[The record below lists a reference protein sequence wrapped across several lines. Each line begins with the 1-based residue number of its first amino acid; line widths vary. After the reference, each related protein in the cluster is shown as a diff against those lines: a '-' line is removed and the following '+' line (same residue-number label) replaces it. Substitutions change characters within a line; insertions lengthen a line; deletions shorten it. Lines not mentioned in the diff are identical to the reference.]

1 MRHDRNWIVD
11 VCLFSG
17 LACFSFFSV
26 VLFSDIEPRH
36 QHTLIALLPLLTV
49 VLAFNIIGFLAIW
62 IKNRVRS
69 FMRDPLRR
77 KKELVLVGGTA
88 AVGLFLINYLILSIS
103 KLLLMLP
110 RPFTLRESGW
120 IALSWIW
127 LIEIVVVAL
136 VLMVSFYKQLAE
148 LREKAERLEESSIK
162 ARYSA
167 LQSQLNPHF
176 LFNSLNTLV
185 AEIEYNPRNA
195 ILFTQNLSD
204 AYRYILKSQQ
214 EGGVTWREEVVSLER
229 LERIFRQASPGQKR
243 YRTRFLI
250 ENDNRSFALQVDEIA
265 YFYSESKLTF
275 ARTWSG
281 KEHVIDFS
289 LDKLAAQL
297 DPDRFFRLNRQ
308 VLACVDS
315 IVKLESYFLGK
326 MVVRLKPP
334 FKERIVVSREKV
346 SLLKEWL
353 DY

>member
-1 MRHDRNWIVD
+1 MRHDRSWIVD

-103 KLLLMLP
+103 KLLLMQP

-148 LREKAERLEESSIK
+148 LREKTERLEESSIK

-195 ILFTQNLSD
+195 VLFTQNLSD

-214 EGGVTWREEVVSLER
+214 EGVVTWQEEQEFLDSYLFLHRVR
-229 LERIFRQASPGQKR
+229 LGDCI
-243 YRTRFLI
+243 
-250 ENDNRSFALQVDEIA
+250 
-265 YFYSESKLTF
+265 
-275 ARTWSG
+275 
-281 KEHVIDFS
+281 
-289 LDKLAAQL
+289 
-297 DPDRFFRLNRQ
+297 RLNRQ
-308 VLACVDS
+308 YPDS
-315 IVKLESYFLGK
+315 LNHRKIPSLTLQLLIENVIKHNVIHVGKPMVIDLVYIPETDQVAVHNPVCRKPGVTSLGNGLRNLSERYLLISGRDIEIEQDEMNFTVKI
-326 MVVRLKPP
+326 P
-334 FKERIVVSREKV
+334 I
-346 SLLKEWL
+346 L
-353 DY
+353 DGTSH

>member
-77 KKELVLVGGTA
+77 KKEHVLVGGTA

-195 ILFTQNLSD
+195 VLFTQNLSD

-214 EGGVTWREEVVSLER
+214 EGVVTWQEEQEFLDSYLFLHRVR
-229 LERIFRQASPGQKR
+229 LGDCI
-243 YRTRFLI
+243 
-250 ENDNRSFALQVDEIA
+250 
-265 YFYSESKLTF
+265 
-275 ARTWSG
+275 
-281 KEHVIDFS
+281 
-289 LDKLAAQL
+289 
-297 DPDRFFRLNRQ
+297 RLNRQ
-308 VLACVDS
+308 YPDS
-315 IVKLESYFLGK
+315 LNHRKIPSLTLQLLIENVIKHNVIHVGKPMVIDLVYIPETDQVAVRNPICRKPGVASLGNGLRNLSERYLLISGRDIEIEQDEMNFTVKI
-326 MVVRLKPP
+326 P
-334 FKERIVVSREKV
+334 I
-346 SLLKEWL
+346 L
-353 DY
+353 DGTSH

>member
-49 VLAFNIIGFLAIW
+49 VVAFNIIGFLAIW

-195 ILFTQNLSD
+195 VLFTQNLSD

-214 EGGVTWREEVVSLER
+214 EGVVTWQEEQEFLDSYLFLHRVR
-229 LERIFRQASPGQKR
+229 LGDCI
-243 YRTRFLI
+243 
-250 ENDNRSFALQVDEIA
+250 
-265 YFYSESKLTF
+265 
-275 ARTWSG
+275 
-281 KEHVIDFS
+281 
-289 LDKLAAQL
+289 
-297 DPDRFFRLNRQ
+297 RLNRQ
-308 VLACVDS
+308 YPDS
-315 IVKLESYFLGK
+315 LNHRKIPSLTLQLLIENVIKHNVIHVGKPMVIDLVYIPETDQVAVHNPVCRKPGVASLGNGLRNLSERYLLISGRDIEIEQDEMNFTVKI
-326 MVVRLKPP
+326 P
-334 FKERIVVSREKV
+334 I
-346 SLLKEWL
+346 L
-353 DY
+353 DGTSH

>member
-136 VLMVSFYKQLAE
+136 VLMVSFYKQLA
-148 LREKAERLEESSIK
+148 
-162 ARYSA
+162 A
-167 LQSQLNPHF
+167 L
-176 LFNSLNTLV
+176 
-185 AEIEYNPRNA
+185 
-195 ILFTQNLSD
+195 
-204 AYRYILKSQQ
+204 
-214 EGGVTWREEVVSLER
+214 
-229 LERIFRQASPGQKR
+229 
-243 YRTRFLI
+243 
-250 ENDNRSFALQVDEIA
+250 
-265 YFYSESKLTF
+265 
-275 ARTWSG
+275 
-281 KEHVIDFS
+281 
-289 LDKLAAQL
+289 
-297 DPDRFFRLNRQ
+297 
-308 VLACVDS
+308 
-315 IVKLESYFLGK
+315 
-326 MVVRLKPP
+326 
-334 FKERIVVSREKV
+334 REKV

>member
-1 MRHDRNWIVD
+1 MGHDRNWIVD

-195 ILFTQNLSD
+195 VLFTQNLSD

-214 EGGVTWREEVVSLER
+214 EGVVTWQEEQEFLDSYLFLHRVR
-229 LERIFRQASPGQKR
+229 LGDCI
-243 YRTRFLI
+243 
-250 ENDNRSFALQVDEIA
+250 
-265 YFYSESKLTF
+265 
-275 ARTWSG
+275 
-281 KEHVIDFS
+281 
-289 LDKLAAQL
+289 
-297 DPDRFFRLNRQ
+297 RLNRQ
-308 VLACVDS
+308 YPDS
-315 IVKLESYFLGK
+315 LNHRKIPSLTLQLLIENVIKHNVIHVGKPMVIDLVYIPETDQVAVHNPVCRKPGVASLGNGLRNLSERYLLISGRDIEIEQDEMNFTVKI
-326 MVVRLKPP
+326 P
-334 FKERIVVSREKV
+334 I
-346 SLLKEWL
+346 L
-353 DY
+353 DGTSH

>member
-195 ILFTQNLSD
+195 VLFTQNLSD
-204 AYRYILKSQQ
+204 AYRYILKSPQ
-214 EGGVTWREEVVSLER
+214 EGVVTWQEEQEFLDSYLFLHRVR
-229 LERIFRQASPGQKR
+229 LGDCI
-243 YRTRFLI
+243 
-250 ENDNRSFALQVDEIA
+250 
-265 YFYSESKLTF
+265 
-275 ARTWSG
+275 
-281 KEHVIDFS
+281 
-289 LDKLAAQL
+289 
-297 DPDRFFRLNRQ
+297 RLNRQ
-308 VLACVDS
+308 YPDS
-315 IVKLESYFLGK
+315 LNHRKIPSLTLQLLIENVIKHNVIHVGKPMVIDLVYIPETDQVAVHNPVCRKPGVASLGNGLRNLSERYLLISGRDIEIEQDEMNFTVKI
-326 MVVRLKPP
+326 P
-334 FKERIVVSREKV
+334 I
-346 SLLKEWL
+346 L
-353 DY
+353 DGTSH

>member
-69 FMRDPLRR
+69 FMRNPLRR

-195 ILFTQNLSD
+195 VLFTQNLSD

-214 EGGVTWREEVVSLER
+214 EGVVTWQEEQEFLDSYLFLHRVR
-229 LERIFRQASPGQKR
+229 LGDCI
-243 YRTRFLI
+243 
-250 ENDNRSFALQVDEIA
+250 
-265 YFYSESKLTF
+265 
-275 ARTWSG
+275 
-281 KEHVIDFS
+281 
-289 LDKLAAQL
+289 
-297 DPDRFFRLNRQ
+297 RLNRQ
-308 VLACVDS
+308 YPDS
-315 IVKLESYFLGK
+315 LNHRKIPSLTLQLLIENVIKHNVIHVGKPMVIDLVYIPETDQVAVHNPVCRKPGVASLGNGLRNLSERYLLISGRDIEIEQDEMNFTVKI
-326 MVVRLKPP
+326 P
-334 FKERIVVSREKV
+334 I
-346 SLLKEWL
+346 L
-353 DY
+353 DGTSH

>member
-195 ILFTQNLSD
+195 VLFTQNLSD

-214 EGGVTWREEVVSLER
+214 EGVVTWQEEQEFLDSYLFLHRVR
-229 LERIFRQASPGQKR
+229 LGDCI
-243 YRTRFLI
+243 
-250 ENDNRSFALQVDEIA
+250 
-265 YFYSESKLTF
+265 
-275 ARTWSG
+275 
-281 KEHVIDFS
+281 
-289 LDKLAAQL
+289 
-297 DPDRFFRLNRQ
+297 RLNRQ
-308 VLACVDS
+308 YPDS
-315 IVKLESYFLGK
+315 LNHRKIPSLTLQLLIENVIKHNVIHVGKPMVIDLVYIPETDQVAVHNPVCRKPGVASLGNGLRNLSERYLLISGRDIEIEQDEMNFTVKI
-326 MVVRLKPP
+326 P
-334 FKERIVVSREKV
+334 I
-346 SLLKEWL
+346 L
-353 DY
+353 DGASH

>member
-136 VLMVSFYKQLAE
+136 VLMVSFYKQLAD
-148 LREKAERLEESSIK
+148 LREKAGRLEESSIK

-195 ILFTQNLSD
+195 VLFTQNLSD

-214 EGGVTWREEVVSLER
+214 EGVVTWQEEQEFLDSYLFLHRVR
-229 LERIFRQASPGQKR
+229 LGDCI
-243 YRTRFLI
+243 
-250 ENDNRSFALQVDEIA
+250 
-265 YFYSESKLTF
+265 
-275 ARTWSG
+275 
-281 KEHVIDFS
+281 
-289 LDKLAAQL
+289 
-297 DPDRFFRLNRQ
+297 RLNRQ
-308 VLACVDS
+308 YPDS
-315 IVKLESYFLGK
+315 LNHRKIPSLTLQLLIENVIKHNVIHVGKPMVIDLVYIPETDQVAVHNPVCRKPGVASLGNGLRNLSERYLLISGRDIEIEQDEMNFTVKI
-326 MVVRLKPP
+326 P
-334 FKERIVVSREKV
+334 I
-346 SLLKEWL
+346 L
-353 DY
+353 DGTSH

>member
-77 KKELVLVGGTA
+77 KKELLLVGGAA

-103 KLLLMLP
+103 KLLLMAP
-110 RPFTLRESGW
+110 RPFTLREAGW

-136 VLMVSFYKQLAE
+136 VLMVSFYKRLAE
-148 LREKAERLEESSIK
+148 LREKTARLEESSIK
-162 ARYSA
+162 ARYGA
-167 LQSQLNPHF
+167 LQRQLNPHF

-185 AEIEYNPRNA
+185 AEIEYNPRDA

-204 AYRYILKSQQ
+204 VYRYILKSQQ
-214 EGGVTWREEVVSLER
+214 EGVVTWQEEQEFLDSFLFLHRVR
-229 LERIFRQASPGQKR
+229 LGDCI
-243 YRTRFLI
+243 
-250 ENDNRSFALQVDEIA
+250 
-265 YFYSESKLTF
+265 
-275 ARTWSG
+275 
-281 KEHVIDFS
+281 
-289 LDKLAAQL
+289 
-297 DPDRFFRLNRQ
+297 RLNRQ
-308 VLACVDS
+308 YPDS
-315 IVKLESYFLGK
+315 LNHRKIPSLTLQLLIENVIKHNVIHVGKPMVIDLVYLPETDRVAVHNPICRKPGVASLGNGLRNLSERYLLISGKDIEIERDEMNFTVKI
-326 MVVRLKPP
+326 P
-334 FKERIVVSREKV
+334 I
-346 SLLKEWL
+346 L
-353 DY
+353 DGTSH

>member
-103 KLLLMLP
+103 KVLLMLP

-195 ILFTQNLSD
+195 VLFTQNLSD

-214 EGGVTWREEVVSLER
+214 EGVVTWQEEQEFLDSYLFLHRVR
-229 LERIFRQASPGQKR
+229 LGDCI
-243 YRTRFLI
+243 
-250 ENDNRSFALQVDEIA
+250 
-265 YFYSESKLTF
+265 
-275 ARTWSG
+275 
-281 KEHVIDFS
+281 
-289 LDKLAAQL
+289 
-297 DPDRFFRLNRQ
+297 RLNRQ
-308 VLACVDS
+308 YPDS
-315 IVKLESYFLGK
+315 LNHRKIPSLSLQLLIENVIKHNVIHVGKPMVIDLVYIPETDQVAVHNPVCRKPGVASLGNGLRNLSERYLLISGRDIEIEQDEMNFTVKI
-326 MVVRLKPP
+326 P
-334 FKERIVVSREKV
+334 I
-346 SLLKEWL
+346 L
-353 DY
+353 DGTSH

>member
-195 ILFTQNLSD
+195 VLFTQNLSD

-214 EGGVTWREEVVSLER
+214 EGVVTWQEEQEFLDSYLFLHRVR
-229 LERIFRQASPGQKR
+229 LGDCI
-243 YRTRFLI
+243 
-250 ENDNRSFALQVDEIA
+250 
-265 YFYSESKLTF
+265 
-275 ARTWSG
+275 
-281 KEHVIDFS
+281 
-289 LDKLAAQL
+289 
-297 DPDRFFRLNRQ
+297 RLNRQ
-308 VLACVDS
+308 YPDS
-315 IVKLESYFLGK
+315 LNHRKIPSLTLQLLIENVIKHNVIHVGRPMVIDLVYIPETDQVAVHNPVCRKPGVASLGNGLRNLSERYLLISGRDIEIEQDEMNFTVKI
-326 MVVRLKPP
+326 P
-334 FKERIVVSREKV
+334 I
-346 SLLKEWL
+346 L
-353 DY
+353 DGTSH

>member
-195 ILFTQNLSD
+195 VLFTQNLSD

-214 EGGVTWREEVVSLER
+214 EGVVTWQEEQEFLDSYLFLHRVR
-229 LERIFRQASPGQKR
+229 LGDCI
-243 YRTRFLI
+243 
-250 ENDNRSFALQVDEIA
+250 
-265 YFYSESKLTF
+265 
-275 ARTWSG
+275 
-281 KEHVIDFS
+281 
-289 LDKLAAQL
+289 
-297 DPDRFFRLNRQ
+297 RLNRQ
-308 VLACVDS
+308 YPDS
-315 IVKLESYFLGK
+315 LNHRKIPSLTLQLLIENVIKHNVIHVGKPMVIDLVYIPETDQVAVHNPVCRKPGVASLGNGLRNLSERYLLISGRDIEIEQDEMNFTVKI
-326 MVVRLKPP
+326 P
-334 FKERIVVSREKV
+334 I
-346 SLLKEWL
+346 L
-353 DY
+353 DGTSH

>member
-195 ILFTQNLSD
+195 VLFTQNLSD

-214 EGGVTWREEVVSLER
+214 EGVVTWQEEQEFLDSYLFLHRVR
-229 LERIFRQASPGQKR
+229 LGDCI
-243 YRTRFLI
+243 
-250 ENDNRSFALQVDEIA
+250 
-265 YFYSESKLTF
+265 
-275 ARTWSG
+275 
-281 KEHVIDFS
+281 
-289 LDKLAAQL
+289 
-297 DPDRFFRLNRQ
+297 RLNRQ
-308 VLACVDS
+308 YPDS
-315 IVKLESYFLGK
+315 LNHRKIPSLTLQLLIENVIKHNVIHVGKPMVIDLVYIPETDQVAVHNPVCRKPGVASLGHGLRNLSERYLLISGRDIEIEQDEMNFTVKI
-326 MVVRLKPP
+326 P
-334 FKERIVVSREKV
+334 I
-346 SLLKEWL
+346 L
-353 DY
+353 DGTSH

>member
-120 IALSWIW
+120 ILLSWIW

-185 AEIEYNPRNA
+185 AEIEYNPHNA
-195 ILFTQNLSD
+195 VLFTQNLSD

-214 EGGVTWREEVVSLER
+214 EGVVTWQEEQEFLDSYLFLHRVR
-229 LERIFRQASPGQKR
+229 LGDCI
-243 YRTRFLI
+243 
-250 ENDNRSFALQVDEIA
+250 
-265 YFYSESKLTF
+265 
-275 ARTWSG
+275 
-281 KEHVIDFS
+281 
-289 LDKLAAQL
+289 
-297 DPDRFFRLNRQ
+297 RLNRQ
-308 VLACVDS
+308 YPDS
-315 IVKLESYFLGK
+315 LNHRKIPSLTLQLLIENVIKHNVIHVGKPMVIDLVYIPETDQVAVHNPVCRKPGVASLGNGLRNLSERYLLISGRDIEIEQDEMNFTVKI
-326 MVVRLKPP
+326 P
-334 FKERIVVSREKV
+334 I
-346 SLLKEWL
+346 L
-353 DY
+353 DGTSH

>member
-148 LREKAERLEESSIK
+148 LREKAEWLEESSIK

-195 ILFTQNLSD
+195 VLFTQNLSD
-204 AYRYILKSQQ
+204 AYRYILKSPQ
-214 EGGVTWREEVVSLER
+214 EGVVTWQEEQEFLDSYLFLHRVR
-229 LERIFRQASPGQKR
+229 LGDCI
-243 YRTRFLI
+243 
-250 ENDNRSFALQVDEIA
+250 
-265 YFYSESKLTF
+265 
-275 ARTWSG
+275 
-281 KEHVIDFS
+281 
-289 LDKLAAQL
+289 
-297 DPDRFFRLNRQ
+297 RLNRQ
-308 VLACVDS
+308 YPDS
-315 IVKLESYFLGK
+315 LNHRKIPSLTLQLLIENVIKHNVIHVGKPMVIDLVYIPETDQVAVHNPVCRKPGVASLGNGLRNLSERYLLISGRNIEIEQDEMNFTVKI
-326 MVVRLKPP
+326 P
-334 FKERIVVSREKV
+334 I
-346 SLLKEWL
+346 L
-353 DY
+353 DGTSH

>member
-185 AEIEYNPRNA
+185 VEIEYNPRNA
-195 ILFTQNLSD
+195 VLFTQNLSD
-204 AYRYILKSQQ
+204 AYRYILKSPQ
-214 EGGVTWREEVVSLER
+214 EGVVTWQEEQEFLDSYLFLHRVR
-229 LERIFRQASPGQKR
+229 LGDCI
-243 YRTRFLI
+243 
-250 ENDNRSFALQVDEIA
+250 
-265 YFYSESKLTF
+265 
-275 ARTWSG
+275 
-281 KEHVIDFS
+281 
-289 LDKLAAQL
+289 
-297 DPDRFFRLNRQ
+297 RLNRQ
-308 VLACVDS
+308 YPDS
-315 IVKLESYFLGK
+315 LNHRKIPSLTLQLLIENVIKHNVIHVGKPMVIDLVYIPETDQVAVHNPVCRKPGVASLGNGLRNLSERYLLISGRDIEIEQDEMNFTVKI
-326 MVVRLKPP
+326 P
-334 FKERIVVSREKV
+334 I
-346 SLLKEWL
+346 L
-353 DY
+353 DGTSH

>member
-49 VLAFNIIGFLAIW
+49 VLAFNIIGLLAIW

-214 EGGVTWREEVVSLER
+214 EGVVTWREEMVSLEE
-229 LERIFRQASPGQKR
+229 LERAPGGSASPPSG
-243 YRTRFLI
+243 FLI
-250 ENDNRSFALQVDEIA
+250 
-265 YFYSESKLTF
+265 
-275 ARTWSG
+275 
-281 KEHVIDFS
+281 
-289 LDKLAAQL
+289 
-297 DPDRFFRLNRQ
+297 
-308 VLACVDS
+308 
-315 IVKLESYFLGK
+315 
-326 MVVRLKPP
+326 
-334 FKERIVVSREKV
+334 
-346 SLLKEWL
+346 
-353 DY
+353 

>member
-214 EGGVTWREEVVSLER
+214 EGVVTWQEEQEFLDSYLFLHRVR
-229 LERIFRQASPGQKR
+229 LGDCI
-243 YRTRFLI
+243 
-250 ENDNRSFALQVDEIA
+250 
-265 YFYSESKLTF
+265 
-275 ARTWSG
+275 
-281 KEHVIDFS
+281 
-289 LDKLAAQL
+289 
-297 DPDRFFRLNRQ
+297 RLNRQ
-308 VLACVDS
+308 YPDS
-315 IVKLESYFLGK
+315 LNHRKIPSLTLQLLIENVIKHNVIHVGKPMVIDLVYIPETDQVAVHNPVCRKPGVASLGNGLRNLSERYLLISGRDIEIEQDEMNFTVKI
-326 MVVRLKPP
+326 P
-334 FKERIVVSREKV
+334 I
-346 SLLKEWL
+346 L
-353 DY
+353 DGTSH

>member
-103 KLLLMLP
+103 KLLLMAP

-120 IALSWIW
+120 IALVWIW

-162 ARYSA
+162 ARYGA
-167 LQSQLNPHF
+167 LQRQLNPHF

-185 AEIEYNPRNA
+185 AEIEYNPRDA

-204 AYRYILKSQQ
+204 VYRYILKSQQ
-214 EGGVTWREEVVSLER
+214 EGVVTWQEEQEFLDSYLFLHRVR
-229 LERIFRQASPGQKR
+229 LGDCI
-243 YRTRFLI
+243 
-250 ENDNRSFALQVDEIA
+250 
-265 YFYSESKLTF
+265 
-275 ARTWSG
+275 
-281 KEHVIDFS
+281 
-289 LDKLAAQL
+289 
-297 DPDRFFRLNRQ
+297 RLNRQ
-308 VLACVDS
+308 YPDALNHRKVPSLTLQLLIENVIKHNVIHVGKPMVIDLVYIPETDQVAVHNPVCRKPGVASLGNGLRNLSERYLLISGRD
-315 IVKLESYFLGK
+315 IEIEQDEMNFTVKI
-326 MVVRLKPP
+326 P
-334 FKERIVVSREKV
+334 I
-346 SLLKEWL
+346 L
-353 DY
+353 DGTSH

>member
-195 ILFTQNLSD
+195 VLFTQNLSD

-214 EGGVTWREEVVSLER
+214 EGVVTWQEEQEFLDSYLFLHRVR
-229 LERIFRQASPGQKR
+229 LGDCI
-243 YRTRFLI
+243 
-250 ENDNRSFALQVDEIA
+250 
-265 YFYSESKLTF
+265 
-275 ARTWSG
+275 
-281 KEHVIDFS
+281 
-289 LDKLAAQL
+289 
-297 DPDRFFRLNRQ
+297 RLNRQ
-308 VLACVDS
+308 YPDS
-315 IVKLESYFLGK
+315 LNHRKIPSLTLQLLIENVIKHNVIHVGKPMVIDLVYIPETDQVAVHNPVCRKPGVASLGNGLRNLSERYLLISGRNIEIEQDEMNFTVKI
-326 MVVRLKPP
+326 P
-334 FKERIVVSREKV
+334 I
-346 SLLKEWL
+346 L
-353 DY
+353 DGASH

>member
-1 MRHDRNWIVD
+1 MGHDRNWIVD

-195 ILFTQNLSD
+195 VLFTQNLSD

-214 EGGVTWREEVVSLER
+214 EGVVTWQEEQEFLDSYLFLHRVR
-229 LERIFRQASPGQKR
+229 LGDCI
-243 YRTRFLI
+243 
-250 ENDNRSFALQVDEIA
+250 
-265 YFYSESKLTF
+265 
-275 ARTWSG
+275 
-281 KEHVIDFS
+281 
-289 LDKLAAQL
+289 
-297 DPDRFFRLNRQ
+297 RLNRQ
-308 VLACVDS
+308 YPDS
-315 IVKLESYFLGK
+315 LNHRKIPSLSLQLLIENVIKHNVIHVGKPMVIDLVYIPETDQVAVHNPVCRKPGVASLGNGL
-326 MVVRLKPP
+326 RNLS
-334 FKERIVVSREKV
+334 ERY
-346 SLLKEWL
+346 LLISGRDIEIEQDEMKKNKKIPIL
-353 DY
+353 DGTSH

>member
-185 AEIEYNPRNA
+185 AEIKYNPRNA
-195 ILFTQNLSD
+195 VLFTQNLSD

-214 EGGVTWREEVVSLER
+214 EGVVTWQEEQEFLDSYLFLHRVR
-229 LERIFRQASPGQKR
+229 LGDCI
-243 YRTRFLI
+243 
-250 ENDNRSFALQVDEIA
+250 
-265 YFYSESKLTF
+265 
-275 ARTWSG
+275 
-281 KEHVIDFS
+281 
-289 LDKLAAQL
+289 
-297 DPDRFFRLNRQ
+297 RLNRQ
-308 VLACVDS
+308 YPDS
-315 IVKLESYFLGK
+315 LNHRKIPSLTLQLLIENVIKHNVIHVGKPMVIDLVYIPETDQVAVHNPVCRKPGVASLGNGLRNLSERYLLISGRDIEIEQDEMNFTVKI
-326 MVVRLKPP
+326 P
-334 FKERIVVSREKV
+334 I
-346 SLLKEWL
+346 L
-353 DY
+353 DGTSH

>member
-148 LREKAERLEESSIK
+148 LREKAEWLEESSIK
-162 ARYSA
+162 AHYSA

-195 ILFTQNLSD
+195 VLFTQNLSD
-204 AYRYILKSQQ
+204 AYRYILKSPQ
-214 EGGVTWREEVVSLER
+214 EGVVTWQEEQEFLDSYLFLHRVR
-229 LERIFRQASPGQKR
+229 LGDCI
-243 YRTRFLI
+243 
-250 ENDNRSFALQVDEIA
+250 
-265 YFYSESKLTF
+265 
-275 ARTWSG
+275 
-281 KEHVIDFS
+281 
-289 LDKLAAQL
+289 
-297 DPDRFFRLNRQ
+297 RLNRQ
-308 VLACVDS
+308 YPDS
-315 IVKLESYFLGK
+315 LNHRKIPSLTLQLLIENVIKHNVIHVGKPMVIDLVYIPETDQVAVHNPVCRKPGVASLGNGLRNLSERYLLISGRDIEIEQDEMNFTVKI
-326 MVVRLKPP
+326 P
-334 FKERIVVSREKV
+334 I
-346 SLLKEWL
+346 L
-353 DY
+353 DGTSH

>member
-195 ILFTQNLSD
+195 VLFTQNLSD

-214 EGGVTWREEVVSLER
+214 EGVVTWQEEQEFLDSYLFLHRVR
-229 LERIFRQASPGQKR
+229 LGDCI
-243 YRTRFLI
+243 
-250 ENDNRSFALQVDEIA
+250 
-265 YFYSESKLTF
+265 
-275 ARTWSG
+275 
-281 KEHVIDFS
+281 
-289 LDKLAAQL
+289 
-297 DPDRFFRLNRQ
+297 RLNRQ
-308 VLACVDS
+308 YPDS
-315 IVKLESYFLGK
+315 LNHRKIPSLTLQLLIENVIKHNVIHVGKPMVIDLVYIPETDQVAVHNPVCRKPGVASLGNGLRNLSERYLLISGRDIEIAQDEMNFTVKI
-326 MVVRLKPP
+326 P
-334 FKERIVVSREKV
+334 I
-346 SLLKEWL
+346 L
-353 DY
+353 DGTSH

>member
-49 VLAFNIIGFLAIW
+49 VLAFNIIGFLAIG

-162 ARYSA
+162 AHYSA

-195 ILFTQNLSD
+195 VLFTQNLSD

-214 EGGVTWREEVVSLER
+214 EGVVTWQEEQEFLDSYLFLHRVR
-229 LERIFRQASPGQKR
+229 LGDCI
-243 YRTRFLI
+243 
-250 ENDNRSFALQVDEIA
+250 
-265 YFYSESKLTF
+265 
-275 ARTWSG
+275 
-281 KEHVIDFS
+281 
-289 LDKLAAQL
+289 
-297 DPDRFFRLNRQ
+297 RLNRQ
-308 VLACVDS
+308 YPDS
-315 IVKLESYFLGK
+315 LNHRKIPSLTLQLLIENVIKHNVIHVGKPMVIDLVYIPETDQVAVHNPVCRKPGVASLGNGLRNLSERYLLISGRDIEIEQDEMNFTVKI
-326 MVVRLKPP
+326 P
-334 FKERIVVSREKV
+334 I
-346 SLLKEWL
+346 L
-353 DY
+353 DGTSH

>member
-148 LREKAERLEESSIK
+148 LREKAEWLEESSIK

-195 ILFTQNLSD
+195 VLFTQNLSD
-204 AYRYILKSQQ
+204 AYRYILKSPQ
-214 EGGVTWREEVVSLER
+214 EGVVTWQEEQEFLDSYLFLHRVR
-229 LERIFRQASPGQKR
+229 LGDCI
-243 YRTRFLI
+243 
-250 ENDNRSFALQVDEIA
+250 
-265 YFYSESKLTF
+265 
-275 ARTWSG
+275 
-281 KEHVIDFS
+281 
-289 LDKLAAQL
+289 
-297 DPDRFFRLNRQ
+297 RLNRQ
-308 VLACVDS
+308 YPDS
-315 IVKLESYFLGK
+315 LNHRKIPSLTLQLLIENVIKHNVIHVGKPMVIDLVYIPETDQVAVHNPVCRKPGVASLGNGLRNLSERYLLISGRDIEIEQDEMNFTVKI
-326 MVVRLKPP
+326 P
-334 FKERIVVSREKV
+334 I
-346 SLLKEWL
+346 L
-353 DY
+353 DGTSH

>member
-49 VLAFNIIGFLAIW
+49 VVAFNIIGFLAIW

-214 EGGVTWREEVVSLER
+214 EGVVTWQEEQE
-229 LERIFRQASPGQKR
+229 
-243 YRTRFLI
+243 FLDSYLFLHRVWLGDCI
-250 ENDNRSFALQVDEIA
+250 
-265 YFYSESKLTF
+265 
-275 ARTWSG
+275 
-281 KEHVIDFS
+281 
-289 LDKLAAQL
+289 
-297 DPDRFFRLNRQ
+297 RLNRQ
-308 VLACVDS
+308 YPDS
-315 IVKLESYFLGK
+315 LNHRKIPSLTLQLLIENVIKHNVIHVGKPMVIDLVYIPETDQVAVHNPVCRKPGVASLGNGLRNLSERYLLISGRDIEIEQDEMNFTVKI
-326 MVVRLKPP
+326 P
-334 FKERIVVSREKV
+334 I
-346 SLLKEWL
+346 L
-353 DY
+353 DGTSH

>member
-195 ILFTQNLSD
+195 VLFTQNLSD

-214 EGGVTWREEVVSLER
+214 EGVVTWQEEQEFLDSYLFLHRVR
-229 LERIFRQASPGQKR
+229 LGDCI
-243 YRTRFLI
+243 
-250 ENDNRSFALQVDEIA
+250 
-265 YFYSESKLTF
+265 
-275 ARTWSG
+275 
-281 KEHVIDFS
+281 
-289 LDKLAAQL
+289 
-297 DPDRFFRLNRQ
+297 RLNRQ
-308 VLACVDS
+308 YPDS
-315 IVKLESYFLGK
+315 LNHRKIPSLSLQLLIENVIKHNVIHVGKPMVIDLVYIPETDQVAVHNPVCRKPGVASLGNGLRNLSERYLLISGRDIEIEQDEMNFTVKI
-326 MVVRLKPP
+326 P
-334 FKERIVVSREKV
+334 I
-346 SLLKEWL
+346 L
-353 DY
+353 DGTSH

>member
-195 ILFTQNLSD
+195 VLFTQNLSD

-214 EGGVTWREEVVSLER
+214 EGVVTWQEEQEFLDSYLFLHRVR
-229 LERIFRQASPGQKR
+229 LGDCI
-243 YRTRFLI
+243 
-250 ENDNRSFALQVDEIA
+250 
-265 YFYSESKLTF
+265 
-275 ARTWSG
+275 
-281 KEHVIDFS
+281 
-289 LDKLAAQL
+289 
-297 DPDRFFRLNRQ
+297 RLNRQ
-308 VLACVDS
+308 YPDS
-315 IVKLESYFLGK
+315 LNHRKIPSLTLQLLIENVIKHNVIHVGK
-326 MVVRLKPP
+326 PMVIDLVYIPETDQVAVHNPVCRKPG
-334 FKERIVVSREKV
+334 VVSLGNGLRNLSERY
-346 SLLKEWL
+346 LLISGRDIEIEQDEMNFTVKIPIL
-353 DY
+353 DGTSH

>member
-69 FMRDPLRR
+69 FMHDPLRR

-195 ILFTQNLSD
+195 VLFTQNLSD

-214 EGGVTWREEVVSLER
+214 EGVVTWQEEQEFLDSYLFLHRVR
-229 LERIFRQASPGQKR
+229 LGDCI
-243 YRTRFLI
+243 
-250 ENDNRSFALQVDEIA
+250 
-265 YFYSESKLTF
+265 
-275 ARTWSG
+275 
-281 KEHVIDFS
+281 
-289 LDKLAAQL
+289 
-297 DPDRFFRLNRQ
+297 RLNRQ
-308 VLACVDS
+308 YPDS
-315 IVKLESYFLGK
+315 LNHRKIPSLTLQLLIENVIKHNVIHVGKPMVIDLVYIPETDQVAVHNPVCRKPGVASLGNGLRNLSERYLLISGRDIEIEQDEMNFTVKI
-326 MVVRLKPP
+326 P
-334 FKERIVVSREKV
+334 I
-346 SLLKEWL
+346 L
-353 DY
+353 DGTSH

>member
-195 ILFTQNLSD
+195 VLFTQNLSD

-214 EGGVTWREEVVSLER
+214 EGVVTWQEEQEFLDSYLFLHRVR
-229 LERIFRQASPGQKR
+229 LGDCI
-243 YRTRFLI
+243 
-250 ENDNRSFALQVDEIA
+250 
-265 YFYSESKLTF
+265 
-275 ARTWSG
+275 
-281 KEHVIDFS
+281 
-289 LDKLAAQL
+289 
-297 DPDRFFRLNRQ
+297 RLNRQ
-308 VLACVDS
+308 YPDS
-315 IVKLESYFLGK
+315 LNYRKIPSLTLQLLIENVIKHNVIHVGKPMVIDLVYIPETDQVAVHNPVCRKPGVASLGNGLRNLSERYLLISGRDIEIEQDEMNFTVKI
-326 MVVRLKPP
+326 P
-334 FKERIVVSREKV
+334 I
-346 SLLKEWL
+346 L
-353 DY
+353 DGTSH